1 MEYRRLGGELDVPV
15 IGMGTWLTFD
25 VSSESDLAVRRDI
38 VGECVSHGVTLIDSS
53 PMYGKSEAVIGVTTE
68 ASRGKFVLATKVWMS
83 GKAEGEAQIARSFE
97 SMKTHHMDVLQIHNL
112 LDWRVQLPT
121 LEGLKE
127 EGKIGLVGLTHNS
140 AGAYPEMMDIMRT
153 GRVDCIQIPYNVVNR
168 AAEEKVLP
176 LAADMG
182 IGVLVME
189 PLQKGRYVGGLR
201 AQPDLSPLSEF
212 GIKTW
217 AQALLAWV
225 VSNPAVTSAI
235 PATTRP
241 ERIAENAVAGDAGHL
256 PRDIREY
263 IREET
268 ERCL

>member
-1 MEYRRLGGELDVPV
+1 MEHRRLGGGLDVPV

-25 VSSESDLAVRRDI
+25 VSSDRELAVRRNIID
-38 VGECVSHGVTLIDSS
+38 ECVAHGVTLIDSS
-53 PMYGKSEAVIGVTTE
+53 PMYGKSEEVIGLTTE
-68 ASRGKFVLATKVWMS
+68 SRRDKFVLATKVWTS
-83 GKAEGEAQIARSFE
+83 GKAAGEAQIARSFDL
-97 SMKTHHMDVLQIHNL
+97 MKSDYMDVLQIHNL
-112 LDWRVQLPT
+112 MDWRVQLST
-121 LEGLKE
+121 LEKLKD
-127 EGKIGLVGLTHNS
+127 EGKVGLVGLTHNS
-140 AGAYPEMMDIMRT
+140 ASAYPEIVDIMRT

-168 AAEEKVLP
+168 AVEEKVLP
-176 LAADMG
+176 LASEMG

-201 AQPDLSPLSEF
+201 TPPDVSPLLEF

-225 VSNPAVTSAI
+225 ISNPAVTSAI

-241 ERIAENAVAGDAGHL
+241 ERIAENAVAGDAGNL
-256 PRDIREY
+256 PQGLRDY
-263 IREET
+263 VREET

>member
-1 MEYRRLGGELDVPV
+1 MEHRRLGGELDVPI
-15 IGMGTWLTFD
+15 IGMGTWLSFD
-25 VSSESDLAVRRDI
+25 VSSDSDLAVRRDI
-38 VGECVSHGVTLIDSS
+38 IDECAAHGVTLIDSS
-53 PMYGKSEAVIGVTTE
+53 PMYGESEAVIGVTTE
-68 ASRGKFVLATKVWMS
+68 SNRDRFVLATKVWTR
-83 GKAEGEAQIARSFE
+83 GKAEGEAQIARSME
-97 SMKTHHMDVLQIHNL
+97 LMKTDYMDVLQVHNL

-121 LEGLKE
+121 LERLKD
-127 EGKIGLVGLTHNS
+127 EGKVGLAGLTHNS

-153 GRVDCIQIPYNVVNR
+153 GRVDSIQIPYNVVNR
-168 AAEEKVLP
+168 AVEEKVLP
-176 LAADMG
+176 LAAHMG

-189 PLQKGRYVGGLR
+189 PLQKGRYVSGLR
-201 AQPDLSPLSEF
+201 TQPDLSPLLEF

-241 ERIAENAVAGDAGHL
+241 ERIAENAVAGDAGNL
-256 PRDIREY
+256 PRELRDY

>member
-1 MEYRRLGGELDVPV
+1 MEYRRLGGDLDVPI

-25 VSSESDLAVRRDI
+25 VGSDHDMAVRGDI
-38 VGECVSHGVTLIDSS
+38 IDECVAHGVTLIDSS

-68 ASRGKFVLATKVWMS
+68 SRRDRFALATKVWTR

-97 SMKTHHMDVLQIHNL
+97 LMKTDYMDILQVHNL

-121 LEGLKE
+121 LEKLKD
-127 EGKIGLVGLTHNS
+127 EGKVGLVGLTHNS
-140 AGAYPEMMDIMRT
+140 ASAYPEMMDIMRT

-168 AAEEKVLP
+168 VVEEEVLP
-176 LAADMG
+176 LAADVG

-189 PLQKGRYVGGLR
+189 PLQKGRYASGLR
-201 AQPDLSPLSEF
+201 AQPGISPLSEF

-235 PATTRP
+235 PATSRP
-241 ERIAENAVAGDAGHL
+241 ARISENAVAGDAGNL
-256 PRDIREY
+256 PEELRDY

-268 ERCL
+268 ERCI

>member
-1 MEYRRLGGELDVPV
+1 MDVPI

-25 VSSESDLAVRRDI
+25 VSSDRDLAVRRDVI
-38 VGECVSHGVTLIDSS
+38 DECVVHGVTLIDSS
-53 PMYGKSEAVIGVTTE
+53 PMYGKSEAAVGITTE
-68 ASRGKFVLATKVWMS
+68 SRRDKFVLATKVWTK
-83 GKAEGEAQIARSFE
+83 GKAEGEAQIAKSFE
-97 SMKTHHMDVLQIHNL
+97 LMKTDYMDVVQVHNL

-121 LEGLKE
+121 LEMLTD
-127 EGKIGLVGLTHNS
+127 EGKIGLIGLTHNS
-140 AGAYPEMMDIMRT
+140 ASAYPEMMDIMRT

-168 AAEEKVLP
+168 AVEEKVLP

-201 AQPDLSPLSEF
+201 TQPDASPLLEF

-225 VSNPAVTSAI
+225 VGNPAITSAI

-241 ERIAENAVAGDAGHL
+241 ERIAENATAGDAGSL
-256 PRDIREY
+256 PQDLRDY